1 MACLAESARS
11 CPAGVPGCP
20 DPRGAHGQPGA
31 LCRACPKLGGFRLSC
46 PHPESQT
53 AARRGSSLGTGQGQD
68 SALACA
74 LLWSQKERTGLSPP
88 GRHGHSWAQGLSQ
101 EQSNQSRAQCHEHE
115 RGLGGPCGSPVA
127 QASQTPAS
135 LGGQLAAQ
143 SSDLFGSRRGVPPD
157 PLLLW
162 IIHAPLAGIS
172 VQPGLGGSAAGFP
185 GLECPAR
192 HCVEGG
198 RSAHPNPPN
207 PKDRLRSQRPALPRA
222 SCPAWGWEWGH
233 WMGSLSPPR
242 SASGQASS
250 EGSSRWQRLL
260 PNFWLKIGRRPGQAA
275 PGAEENRSLA
285 PGGCGSWLPTPT
297 PHCADLFGLH
307 PASLRMMDGP
317 RPSPAGLRPACS
329 QATSS
334 SALPRRCLC
343 L

>member
-1 MACLAESARS
+1 M
-11 CPAGVPGCP
+11 
-20 DPRGAHGQPGA
+20 
-31 LCRACPKLGGFRLSC
+31 
-46 PHPESQT
+46 
-53 AARRGSSLGTGQGQD
+53 
-68 SALACA
+68 ACA

-285 PGGCGSWLPTPT
+285 PGGCGSWLPTPH
-297 PHCADLFGLH
+297 PPLCRSLW
-307 PASLRMMDGP
+307 PASCISQNDGWPPPFPRRPAASLLPSHLLLGPSQTVPVFMTPRERQYPGPASTLISPTLMDGP
-317 RPSPAGLRPACS
+317 LLPPPPPLPGPAPPTLVTSRDSDNGLCVC
-329 QATSS
+329 Q
-334 SALPRRCLC
+334 C
-343 L
+343 